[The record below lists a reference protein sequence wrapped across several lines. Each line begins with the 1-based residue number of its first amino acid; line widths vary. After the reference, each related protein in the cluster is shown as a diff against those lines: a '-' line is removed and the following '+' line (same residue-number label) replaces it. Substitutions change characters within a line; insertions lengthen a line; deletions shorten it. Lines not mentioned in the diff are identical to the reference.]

1 MHRIAPVPVPW
12 FRVSFF
18 TLAILTL
25 DQLSKA
31 FVLASAETLSGA
43 SPSVGFTLVM
53 NEGILFSLPVRGVW
67 AYVLAAAV
75 LGTVVPLLLRSL
87 DFRVRGSSIVLA
99 AVLGGALGNLID
111 RMRFGAVVDFVK
123 VGWWPAF
130 NVADASI
137 VCAVLACVL
146 FGSRLFLDHG
156 KRRPDTTEKLDEN
169 PE

>member
-1 MHRIAPVPVPW
+1 MHRLAAIPVPW

-31 FVLASAETLSGA
+31 FILSSADTLAGA
-43 SPSVGFTLVM
+43 SPTVGFTLVM

-87 DFRVRGSSIVLA
+87 DFRARGSSIVLA
-99 AVLGGALGNLID
+99 AVLGGAVGNLID
-111 RMRFGAVVDFVK
+111 RIRLGAVVDFVK

-137 VCAVLACVL
+137 VCAVLACIF
-146 FGSRLFLDHG
+146 FGKRLFLDRG
-156 KRRPDTTEKLDEN
+156 TERADAAETRG
-169 PE
+169 